1 MLGEIGIEASGG
13 DRETGSGE
21 RLADSLELLADMGRD
36 FARSLDIEV
45 TLQSALKRIT
55 EYLGAEG
62 GALFLLEEDET
73 ILHCQC
79 CVGATNITGLTLRA
93 DHGIVGRCVQNNAGE
108 IVRDVAADP
117 SFAGSVDTKTGITTR
132 SILCAPLGVKEERIG
147 AIELINKQAGD
158 GLFDAADLTLL
169 QLLSNS
175 ASLAILN
182 ARMASALVEQ
192 EKTKRELEL
201 AAEIQRSLLPA
212 EPSDASPIWG
222 LNIPARTVSGDFY
235 EFFELDDGR
244 ISFCLG
250 DVSGKGI
257 NAAMLMAKTAS
268 LYHCLGKT
276 ETRPG
281 KLLARLN
288 EEICDTAT
296 RGMFVTLVGG
306 IYDPKS
312 MTVRLANAG
321 HEPPLKRTPEG
332 LYESFEAE
340 APPLGIAVAIIPE
353 DGYPEFD
360 IRLDGGALYLFSDGV
375 TEGKLANGEML
386 GADGVRKILDETE
399 DMSLGKRLETV
410 VAGLNRGGDLHDDIT
425 ILGIDS
431 RAEKFGVRPG
441 GGGAPGAPIVPRL
454 EYAIPPR
461 AARLSDARHAVRRFL
476 EDVGYDGTDVPDIV
490 LIIDEACQNII
501 RHGYGGDSDQWI
513 EIEIALEEFGLVII
527 LRDYA
532 DPVDEAR
539 VQPRDLDDVRP
550 GGLGVHFMREIMDEI
565 GYLPSE
571 GDYGNILRMVKKSTD
586 I

>member
-1 MLGEIGIEASGG
+1 MRGEIGKHGTDPG
-13 DRETGSGE
+13 DGE

-36 FARSLDIEV
+36 FARSLDIEL
-45 TLQSALKRIT
+45 TLEGALRRIT
-55 EYLGAEG
+55 EYLDAEG
-62 GALFLLEEDET
+62 GALFLLEEDGSLLT
-73 ILHCQC
+73 CQC
-79 CVGATNITGLTLRA
+79 CVGAANITGLTLRSN
-93 DHGIVGRCVQNNAGE
+93 HGIIGRCIQTNRGD

-117 SFAGSVDTKTGITTR
+117 SFDGSVDAKTGVTTR
-132 SILCAPLGVKEERIG
+132 SILCAPLSVKDDRIG
-147 AIELINKQAGD
+147 AIELINKHGGD
-158 GLFDAADLTLL
+158 GLFDDADLTLL
-169 QLLSNS
+169 QVLCSS
-175 ASLAILN
+175 AALAILN
-182 ARMASALVEQ
+182 ARMASELVEQ

-201 AAEIQRSLLPA
+201 AAEIQRSLLP
-212 EPSDASPIWG
+212 PRPKQPYPVFG

-235 EFFELDDGR
+235 DFFELEDGR

-312 MTVRLANAG
+312 MTARIANAG
-321 HEPPLKRTPEG
+321 HEPPLKRTPDG
-332 LYESFEAE
+332 MYETFEAE

-386 GADGVRKILDETE
+386 GAGGVREILDETA
-399 DMSLGKRLETV
+399 DADLRTRLERV
-410 VAGLNRGGDLHDDIT
+410 VAGLDRGGDLHDDIT

-431 RAEKFGVRPG
+431 RPDRPLG
-441 GGGAPGAPIVPRL
+441 AAAADDGTAPGQTVDPRL
-454 EYAIPPR
+454 EYSIPAR
-461 AARLSDARHAVRRFL
+461 AARLRDARHAVRRFF
-476 EDVGYDGTDVPDIV
+476 EDIGYDGTDVPDIV
-490 LIIDEACQNII
+490 LVIDEACQNII
-501 RHGYGGDSDQWI
+501 RHGYGGDSDQLIDI
-513 EIEIALEEFGLVII
+513 EICSEKDQLVII

-532 DPVDEAR
+532 EPVDEASI
-539 VQPRDLDDVRP
+539 QPRDLDDVRP
-550 GGLGVHFMREIMDEI
+550 GGLGVHFMRQIMDEV
-565 GYLPSE
+565 GYLQPE
-571 GDYGNILRMVKKSTD
+571 GKYGNVLRMVKKSMEA
-586 I
+586 